1 MKKAVKYKSPII
13 TYYVYGK
20 GVPLLLLHGFGE
32 KNSIWN
38 KQVKYLSN
46 YCTLIIPDL
55 PGSGESE
62 LPDGP
67 AKNISIEYLAEC
79 IHSIV
84 KNENIEQC
92 IMLGHSMGGYITLA
106 FAEKY
111 PEKLKAFGFV
121 QSTAFADSEE
131 KKQTRLKGIKT
142 LETFGS
148 HTFLKTAIPT
158 LFSEKSKKNKKAVIE
173 GLIKEGRNFK
183 NKSLQQ
189 YYYAMMQRPDRTNV
203 LKNNKLPVLFVIG
216 TEDVAA
222 PLNDVLKQVY
232 LPEIAYI
239 HIIKNTGHMSMIEAP
254 DKLNVALKNF
264 VNALE

>member
-20 GVPLLLLHGFGE
+20 GVPVLLLHGFGE

-92 IMLGHSMGGYITLA
+92 IMVGHSMGDY
-106 FAEKY
+106 
-111 PEKLKAFGFV
+111 
-121 QSTAFADSEE
+121 
-131 KKQTRLKGIKT
+131 
-142 LETFGS
+142 
-148 HTFLKTAIPT
+148 
-158 LFSEKSKKNKKAVIE
+158 
-173 GLIKEGRNFK
+173 
-183 NKSLQQ
+183 
-189 YYYAMMQRPDRTNV
+189 
-203 LKNNKLPVLFVIG
+203 
-216 TEDVAA
+216 
-222 PLNDVLKQVY
+222 
-232 LPEIAYI
+232 
-239 HIIKNTGHMSMIEAP
+239 
-254 DKLNVALKNF
+254 
-264 VNALE
+264 